1 MFTGIIEC
9 TGRIARI
16 RREGTNV
23 EFLVESPISGEL
35 KVDQSVAHDGVCLT
49 VTSLTPVGHTVTLI
63 EETLQRSHFGMAREG
78 QLVNIERAVS
88 LQHRLDGHLV
98 QGHVDGQL
106 ECLSREE
113 RDGSWVFRFRF
124 APEHAHL
131 LIDKGSVCIDGV
143 SLTVVRP
150 DRETFG
156 VAIIPYT
163 YEHTGFCRLRPGDRC
178 NVEFDLVA
186 KYLARWRELDAS
198 A

>member
-16 RREGTNV
+16 RREGSNV
-23 EFLVESPISGEL
+23 EFLVESPISNEL

-49 VTSLTPVGHTVTLI
+49 VTSLEPGAHSVTLI
-63 EETLQRSHFGMAREG
+63 EETLLRSHFGSAREG
-78 QLVNIERAVS
+78 QLVNIERAVT

-106 ECLSREE
+106 ECLSRAE
-113 RDGSWVFRFRF
+113 RDGSWEFRFRF

-163 YEHTGFCRLRPGDRC
+163 YAHTGFCRLQPGDRC

>member
-16 RREGTNV
+16 RKEGTNV
-23 EFLVESPISGEL
+23 EFLVESPISHEL

-49 VTSLTPVGHTVTLI
+49 VTAIEDGAHAVTLI
-63 EETLQRSHFGMAREG
+63 EETLQRSHLGSAREG

-88 LQHRLDGHLV
+88 LQQRLDGHLV
-98 QGHVDGQL
+98 QGHVDGLL
-106 ECLSREE
+106 ECISREE
-113 RDGSWVFRFRF
+113 RDGSWIFRFRF
-124 APEHAHL
+124 SPEHAHL

-150 DRETFG
+150 DRDSFG

-163 YEHTGFCRLRPGDRC
+163 FAHTGFQRLQPGDRC

-186 KYLARWRELDAS
+186 KYLARWRELDRTA
-198 A
+198 